1 MPSRLCNNSVPQRI
15 IPCRFQSFDCHFRQI
30 TNWETSSDIQKSHF
44 MLVNSPNLHA
54 FPGQFDSLAKTRR
67 SMLPRSTMEMYSF
80 KFDSHLANLMHSIM
94 DHIISFKI
102 IAKLARKRCGKIIRG
117 LLLDSNSPK
126 DIHLRSIL
134 LNFDQLINR
143 ISCSSFDSLPSC
155 PDEILL
161 IFYRIRI
168 NNIFNRNSWLKTGL
182 NLGPWSTV
190 HSCTLTSQIL
200 DQLLSGIWFYGV
212 MGLYPR

>member
-1 MPSRLCNNSVPQRI
+1 MSSRLCNDSVSQRI

-30 TNWETSSDIQKSHF
+30 ANWETSSDIQKSHF
-44 MLVNSPNLHA
+44 MLINSPNLHA

-102 IAKLARKRCGKIIRG
+102 ITKLARKGCGKIIRG

-168 NNIFNRNSWLKTGL
+168 NNIFNRNSWLKTSL
-182 NLGPWSTV
+182 NLRSWSTI

-200 DQLLSGIWFYGV
+200 DQLISGIWFYGV